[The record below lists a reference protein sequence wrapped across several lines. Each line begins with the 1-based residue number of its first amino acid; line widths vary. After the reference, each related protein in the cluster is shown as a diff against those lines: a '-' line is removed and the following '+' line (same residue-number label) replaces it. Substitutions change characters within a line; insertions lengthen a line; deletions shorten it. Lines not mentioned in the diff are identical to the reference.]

1 VQHTIRLLMPVPR
14 SKGRSGPGPP
24 SSPSSPSPPSALPSP
39 AARALAF
46 VAIVVAGACGGLI
59 GWAIV
64 DLQCHGACG
73 GPRALG
79 ALGGAT
85 AAAVGVAVI
94 AVLVLRAMG
103 EWKAITAPADGADGP
118 GGDVSPG

>member
-1 VQHTIRLLMPVPR
+1 MDRPPSIPR
-14 SKGRSGPGPP
+14 SKGRSGP
-24 SSPSSPSPPSALPSP
+24 PPSALPSP

-46 VAIVVAGACGGLI
+46 AAIVVAGACGGLI

-64 DLQCHGACG
+64 DLQCKGACG

-79 ALGGAT
+79 ALAGAA

-103 EWKAITAPADGADGP
+103 EWKAITAGDDEEKGSEEGDGG
-118 GGDVSPG
+118 VSPG